1 MEFGKNKT
9 KQTRRTNSEKIRI
22 PIKRR
27 SALGKESTTYI
38 LDKYYPWFHETPWS
52 LACSVSGGG
61 KSS

>member
-38 LDKYYPWFHETPWS
+38 LDKYYP
-52 LACSVSGGG
+52 
-61 KSS
+61 